1 MKQLS
6 TLVVLAALLLG
17 TAVSYAVPITYLAQ
31 LGNFENPPTGSAGT
45 GSAVVTIDTAANTLR
60 IQANFSGLG
69 ANVSDAHI
77 HCCIAAPGNVGVAVP
92 GSGALPGF
100 PLGVT
105 SGTYLNTFDTE
116 ATTTYRPAFLT
127 ANGGTG
133 AGAEAALAAGL
144 AAGQA
149 YFNIHTTQ
157 FPGGEI
163 RGFLQRVPEPSALFL
178 LGLGALL
185 TGFVYRRK

>member
-1 MKQLS
+1 MKKMLP
-6 TLVVLAALLLG
+6 LVVLAVLLLS
-17 TAVSYAVPITYLAQ
+17 TSIAHAVPITYVAQ

-45 GSAVVTIDTAANTLR
+45 GLAIVTIDTTANTLR
-60 IQANFSGLG
+60 IQANFGGLG

-77 HCCIAAPGNVGVAVP
+77 HCCIAPPGNVAVAVP
-92 GSGALPGF
+92 GAGALPGF

-116 ATTTYRPAFLT
+116 ATTTYRPAFIT
-127 ANGGTG
+127 NNGGTA

-157 FPGGEI
+157 FGSGEI
-163 RGFLQRVPEPSALFL
+163 RGFLQRVPEPASLLL

-185 TGFVYRRK
+185 TGFISRRR